1 MKTIRRRA
9 ASPLLQWRSAG
20 ANRQYRVGV
29 RNEDTGDKQTIYEGF
44 RQECRLPPELRLTP
58 NQLSFRVESRDA
70 ETPDAPYVNVQPF
83 TRIPRFGDDLAPH
96 APDVVRSPEVA
107 GATAYRLMV
116 RESLS
121 EDVLVDMVV
130 DEPWALVPPGLI
142 KSREVEWTLRP
153 RVAGTWRKAAW
164 SPLSAE
170 AIEAARE
177 RALRMIAIEDEVRV
191 RPEAEGVTWP
201 TPKEIALPA
210 APARTAH
217 LAVAVAVSAQPDLAP
232 DPTVQ
237 SVVDTQWSDGH
248 GGGAVDRIARTLE
261 LSNLR
266 GWFFLDVELGDAM
279 SPDIIADLAER
290 LVGRGHEVGLYIG
303 LGLLAPKGSIDE
315 RLQAMLARMPTRAH
329 VGVMLGA
336 GPDRESWLK
345 ACVDARLP
353 AVVVSRE
360 AQLALPGWMRW
371 RSSAFAASP
380 TTIVLPTALFLSTP
394 AHARDR
400 VTRHTFDNRDS
411 MAAANIAAVVD
422 NMSRLEATRLII
434 AEIDPLLMLDR
445 RIAVDA
451 DAAHAWNSTLK
462 QLLPA
467 WFAAGWKRSTKA
479 YAMARGLSEIRLDLL
494 SGMMQ
499 NLSQVTLPWARWSD
513 VFDPTQAT
521 GWAPGAVAYE
531 PMIEKRRG
539 PRRMRRSAVRRYDDA
554 YRLSLRADA

>member
-29 RNEDTGDKQTIYEGF
+29 RNEDTGEKQTIYEGF

-58 NQLSFRVESRDA
+58 NQLTFRVESRDA
-70 ETPDAPYVNVQPF
+70 DTPDAPYVNVQPF
-83 TRIPRFGDDLAPH
+83 TRIARFGDELAPK
-96 APDVVRSPEVA
+96 APDVVRVPEVA
-107 GATAYRLMV
+107 GATAYRLMI

-130 DEPWALVPPGLI
+130 DEPWALVPPGQI
-142 KSREVEWTLRP
+142 KEREVEWTLRP
-153 RVAGTWRKAAW
+153 RVASTWRKGVW
-164 SPLSAE
+164 TPLSAE
-170 AIEAARE
+170 AVQAARE
-177 RALRMIAIEDEVRV
+177 RGLKMIVIEEEARV
-191 RPEAEGVTWP
+191 RPDAEDNHWP
-201 TPKEIALPA
+201 TPKEITLPP
-210 APARTAH
+210 APARGAH

-248 GGGAVDRIARTLE
+248 SGGAVERIARTLE
-261 LSNLR
+261 ENNLR
-266 GWFFLDVELGDAM
+266 GWFFLDVELGDAL
-279 SPDIIADLAER
+279 SPDIVAQLAAR
-290 LVGRGHEVGLYIG
+290 LTGRGHEVGLYIG
-303 LGLLAPKGSIDE
+303 AGLLAPAGSIAE
-315 RLQAMLARMPTRAH
+315 RLQAMLSRMPTRAH

-336 GPDRESWLK
+336 GPDREGWLK
-345 ACVDARLP
+345 ACVDAKLP

-411 MAAANIAAVVD
+411 MAAATIGPVV
-422 NMSRLEATRLII
+422 NAMSRLEATRLVI
-434 AEIDPLLMLDR
+434 AEIDPLLMMDR
-445 RIAVDA
+445 RVAVNA

-467 WFAAGWKRSTKA
+467 WFAAGWKRSIKA
-479 YAMARGLSEIRLDLL
+479 YTMARDLSEIRLHLL
-494 SGMMQ
+494 SGMMR
-499 NLSQVTLPWARWSD
+499 NLTEVDLPWARWAD
-513 VFDPTQAT
+513 VFDPANTA

-531 PMIEKRRG
+531 PLIEKRRG

-554 YRLSLRADA
+554 YRLALRAEA